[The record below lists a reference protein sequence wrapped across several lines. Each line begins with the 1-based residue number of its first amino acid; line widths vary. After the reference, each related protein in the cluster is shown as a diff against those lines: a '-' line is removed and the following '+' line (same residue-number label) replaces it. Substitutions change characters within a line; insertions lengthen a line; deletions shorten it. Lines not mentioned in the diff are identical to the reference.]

1 MCIDIFEHIALSQNK
16 SFDASKVEAT
26 PTEIPVVSW
35 EEFVVVATHI
45 LEGHLY
51 KREFKMN
58 AIVMQQER
66 DKLVDLFVQLLKF
79 E

>member
-1 MCIDIFEHIALSQNK
+1 MCIDIFEQIAYSQNK
-16 SFDASKVEAT
+16 SFDETKVEAT

-45 LEGHLY
+45 MEGHLY

-58 AIVMQQER
+58 SVVM
-66 DKLVDLFVQLLKF
+66 
-79 E
+79 